1 MCVRVVKYRHIQIT
15 LLKEMLFMSKMMK
28 RTIALLSLVMLLM
41 GLIYVPMEAEA
52 ANLFYGDYTDAGK
65 VYDYGSC
72 PSMQG
77 LAVGSQMLYSVKIGS
92 NDTKAVIF
100 MTDKDSGTTTKL
112 YNSDAGSYYFNYL
125 GHANDMDVW
134 GIDGYSHI
142 FVTSTNE
149 GSNAIVRLK
158 RVGNTLTKVASY
170 SLTYNGEPTCA
181 TALAIKSVSG
191 GVITF
196 ITKLGMNLYTGSV
209 STSAKSA
216 NIALTKLCTISK
228 SNVYI
233 KGEYLDLSSFVNQG
247 FGYYQDHL
255 FVPISGDDN
264 WLNRSVIMVF
274 DLRNASGTIYPS
286 EALVFRVTSSYYGAL
301 FEIESCDIC
310 SGDGKLYFNTNRRKT
325 NSDTNH
331 DGVSSIDGYTFE
343 KLPVD
348 APTSAPKFIMRYNA
362 NGGSGSMADTVV
374 TYGVATALRSNT
386 FTRTGYT
393 FAGWTAYR
401 TTKGQWRYVSA
412 DGSIDGWYAEGSQP
426 AGCTKYIYKNG
437 TKVSATTNVAND
449 VVQLYAQWT
458 PANYTVTF
466 KDEDG
471 TVLKTGTVAHG
482 ATPTAPA
489 NPTKASDGR
498 YSYTFAGWSPA
509 IKAAIGNATYTATY
523 TATAL
528 PTEPAPTEPAPTEP
542 APTEPA
548 PTEPVAPEAG
558 TIAPYLDR
566 VNSNAELEEGVPYVI
581 SDYKDTWLHYVLTSQ
596 KTQKVAGSK
605 THKGYLLDGTP
616 SADVTDLWYI
626 KDGKLVYGSPN
637 SNKYL
642 LISYD
647 SASQGVVEMGSY
659 DAAKA
664 AYLSYYTDDNF
675 AIRSTTHY
683 LNRHGGTASD
693 VVATAYT
700 SAGGSYWHL
709 DRLVTGKVATM
720 TLSSSAKTVS
730 VGGTAQLTPAIKV
743 DGIAAGT
750 YTVAWST
757 SDSSVASVSSKG
769 IVTALKPGSVTV
781 TATLTAV
788 DGHELIAPITASVT
802 LTTDGSAVSASA
814 VQDAVVTTVDSLKT
828 GVPYV
833 ITEYSSGFA
842 LTGEMLYTTS
852 TGYKGLNGTQGLKLA
867 AYDLN
872 NAPVWYYD
880 GSRLLYGTSKGSNN
894 YLVVNSAGQVA
905 LGSAG
910 ESKIF
915 DTVVRYS
922 TSSRTFNIYP
932 SASAKSYLNQLG
944 GKGYNVVST
953 WSGASTSRWYFH
965 EYQPQRTVALSF
977 EAGNAVLDA
986 GTAKTLTPSVTV
998 DGKTTGNYTLTWSSS
1013 NSSVATVA
1021 GGKVTGVGPGK
1032 AVITA
1037 KLTAVDGRALDQ
1049 AVTVKINVEVI
1060 ADLGYTAE
1068 ATQEAKL
1075 VKVTSLK
1082 QGVPYVISEKNTGV
1096 VLSGEMLYTNSTGYK
1111 GLSGTQGLKL
1121 ATGVTAN
1128 NAPVWYY
1135 DGSHLLYGTSKG
1147 SNNYL
1152 VFNSSN
1158 QVALGSVSET
1168 NVFDNVSLY
1177 SSSAQTFLLYASAKT
1192 SGSTKYYLN
1201 QYGGGSYNVAYLWH
1215 SASTS
1220 QWHFS
1225 QLIEEKDVT
1234 LNVTPS
1240 LTQLA
1245 KGKTAKLV
1253 AKVTVNGVDVSNYTL
1268 TWTTSNASV
1277 ATISNG
1283 TVTAVG
1289 TGTTVLTATLTAAEG
1304 DTFAKPVVITIP
1316 LTVA

>member
-1 MCVRVVKYRHIQIT
+1 MNE
-15 LLKEMLFMSKMMK
+15 EMLFMSKMMK
-28 RTIALLSLVMLLM
+28 RTVAVLSLVMLLV
-41 GLIYVPMEAEA
+41 GLIYVPMEASA
-52 ANLFYGDYTDAGK
+52 ANEFYGDYTDAGK

-77 LAVGSQMLYSVKIGS
+77 LAVGSQMMYTVKINSG
-92 NDTKAVIF
+92 DTKAVIF

-112 YNSDAGSYYFNYL
+112 YNSDAGSYYFDYL

-134 GIDGYSHI
+134 GIDGNSHI

-170 SLTYNGEPTCA
+170 SLTYNGEATCA
-181 TALAIKSVSG
+181 TALAIKSVSN

-216 NIALTKLCTISK
+216 NIDLTKLCTISK
-228 SNVYI
+228 SRVYI
-233 KGEYLDLSSFVNQG
+233 KGSYLDLSNFVNQG

-255 FVPISGDDN
+255 FVPITGDDSQ
-264 WLNRSVIMVF
+264 LNRSVIMVF

-286 EALVFRVTSSYYGAL
+286 EALVFRVTSGAYSAL

-348 APTSAPKFIMRYNA
+348 APTSAPKFTMRYNA

-401 TTKGQWRYVSA
+401 TAKGQWRYVSA

-437 TKVSATTNVAND
+437 TKVSATTNVADD

-458 PANYTVTF
+458 PASYTVTF

-471 TVLKTGTVAHG
+471 TVLKSSTVSHG

-489 NPTKASDGR
+489 DPTKASDGE

-509 IKAAIGNATYTATY
+509 IKAATGNATYTATY

-528 PTEPAPTEPAPTEP
+528 TP

-566 VNSNAELEEGVPYVI
+566 VESSAELEEGVPYVI
-581 SDYKDTWLHYVLTSQ
+581 SDYKDSWLHYVLTSE
-596 KTQKVAGSK
+596 KAQKVAGSK

-626 KDGKLVYGSPN
+626 KNGKLVYGSAD

-647 SASQGVVEMGSY
+647 SSSQGVVETGSY
-659 DAAKA
+659 DANKA
-664 AYLSYYTDDNF
+664 AYISYYNDDNF
-675 AIRSTTHY
+675 AIRSSSHY
-683 LNRHGGTASD
+683 LNRHGGTAND
-693 VVATAYT
+693 KIATAYT

-709 DRLVTGKVATM
+709 DKLVTGKVATM

-730 VGGTAQLTPAIKV
+730 VGGSAQLTPAVKV

-757 SDSSVASVSSKG
+757 SDSAVASVSSKG
-769 IVTALKPGSVTV
+769 IVTALKPGKVTV

-788 DGHELIAPITASVT
+788 DGHELLAPITASVT
-802 LTTDGSAVSASA
+802 LTTDGSSVSASA

-833 ITEYSSGFA
+833 ITEYTSGLA
-842 LTGEMLYTTS
+842 LTGEMIAPGDA
-852 TGYKGLNGTQGLKLA
+852 GYKGLNSIQGLKLE
-867 AYDLN
+867 AYDLDD
-872 NAPVWYYD
+872 APVWYYD

-894 YLVVNSAGQVA
+894 YLVVNSAGQVV

-932 SASAKSYLNQLG
+932 SASAKFYLNQLG

-977 EAGNAVLDA
+977 ENGTVILDA
-986 GTAKTLTPSVTV
+986 GAAQTLTPSVTV
-998 DGKTTGNYTLTWSSS
+998 DGKAVSSYSLTWETSDA
-1013 NSSVATVA
+1013 SVAA
-1021 GGKVTGVGPGK
+1021 ISNGKLTGVGAGK

-1037 KLTAVDGRALDQ
+1037 KLTAADGRALDE
-1049 AVTVKINVEVI
+1049 ALTVKINVEVTV
-1060 ADLGYTAE
+1060 DLGYTAE

-1096 VLSGEMLYTNSTGYK
+1096 VLSGEMLYTGSTGYK

-1121 ATGVTAN
+1121 ATGVTAD

-1147 SNNYL
+1147 TDNYL

-1158 QVALGSVSET
+1158 QIALGSASEKYI
-1168 NVFDNVSLY
+1168 FDNVSLY
-1177 SSSAQTFLLYASAKT
+1177 SSSNKTFLLYPSAKT

-1201 QYGGGSYNVAYLWH
+1201 QYGGSGYNVAYLWH

-1225 QLIEEKDVT
+1225 QLIEEKDVS

-1245 KGKTAKLV
+1245 KGKTAELT
-1253 AKVTVNGVDVSNYTL
+1253 AKVTVNGVNVSDYTL

-1277 ATISNG
+1277 ATVSNG

-1304 DTFAKPVVITIP
+1304 DTFAEPVVITIP

>member
-1 MCVRVVKYRHIQIT
+1 
-15 LLKEMLFMSKMMK
+15 MSKMMK
-28 RTIALLSLVMLLM
+28 RTVALLSLVMLLM

-77 LAVGSQMLYSVKIGS
+77 LAVGSQMMYTVKINSGDS
-92 NDTKAVIF
+92 QAFIS
-100 MTDKDSGTTTKL
+100 MTDKDTGTTTKL

-170 SLTYNGEPTCA
+170 SLSYNGEPTCA

-196 ITKLGMNLYTGSV
+196 ITKLGMNVYTGSV
-209 STSAKSA
+209 SASAKSA
-216 NIALTKLCTISK
+216 NIELTKLCTISK

-310 SGDGKLYFNTNRRKT
+310 SGDGKLYFNANRRKT

-386 FTRTGYT
+386 FTRTGYA

-482 ATPTAPA
+482 STPTAPA
-489 NPTKASDGR
+489 NPTKASDGA

-509 IKAAIGNATYTATY
+509 IKAATGNATYTATY
-523 TATAL
+523 KATAL
-528 PTEPAPTEPAPTEP
+528 TPAPTEP

-566 VNSNAELEEGVPYVI
+566 VNSSAELEEGVPYVI

-616 SADVTDLWYI
+616 DTDVTDLWYI
-626 KDGKLVYGSPN
+626 KDGKLVYGSAN

-642 LISYD
+642 LICYD
-647 SASQGVVEMGSY
+647 SAGQGVVEMGSY

-693 VVATAYT
+693 FVATAYT

-720 TLSSSAKTVS
+720 TLSTSAKTVS

-750 YTVAWST
+750 YTVAWS
-757 SDSSVASVSSKG
+757 SSNSAVASVSSKG

-788 DGHELIAPITASVT
+788 DGHELLSPITASVT
-802 LTTDGSAVSASA
+802 LTTDGSAVTAST
-814 VQDAVVTTVDSLKT
+814 VQAGVENRVTTLQT

-833 ITEYSSGFA
+833 ITEYTSGWA
-842 LTGEMLYTTS
+842 LTGQTISSGDTGYKGLNGLKGLKLESVSDLSTAPVWYYDGKYLHFGSPSGQCLVLNADGQVALGSASEKKIFDTIVRYSNTDSFNIYPSANGKTYLNQLGGRSYNVVGTWSGASTSRWYFTEYRPQRTVGISLESGSVALEAGNAQTLAPTITVDGKATTNYNLTWSSSNTSVATVSGGKITGVKAGNATITAKLTAADGRALEEALTIQIKVSVTQDLGYTAEATQPAKLVKVTELKQGVPYVITEKNTGVALSGNMLYKSS
-852 TGYKGLNGTQGLKLA
+852 TGYKGLNSIEGLELVSNVTA
-867 AYDLN
+867 D

-880 GSRLLYGTSKGSNN
+880 GTHLLYGTSKGSNN
-894 YLVVNSAGQVA
+894 YLVVNS
-905 LGSAG
+905 
-910 ESKIF
+910 
-915 DTVVRYS
+915 
-922 TSSRTFNIYP
+922 
-932 SASAKSYLNQLG
+932 
-944 GKGYNVVST
+944 
-953 WSGASTSRWYFH
+953 
-965 EYQPQRTVALSF
+965 
-977 EAGNAVLDA
+977 
-986 GTAKTLTPSVTV
+986 
-998 DGKTTGNYTLTWSSS
+998 
-1013 NSSVATVA
+1013 
-1021 GGKVTGVGPGK
+1021 
-1032 AVITA
+1032 
-1037 KLTAVDGRALDQ
+1037 
-1049 AVTVKINVEVI
+1049 
-1060 ADLGYTAE
+1060 
-1068 ATQEAKL
+1068 
-1075 VKVTSLK
+1075 
-1082 QGVPYVISEKNTGV
+1082 
-1096 VLSGEMLYTNSTGYK
+1096 
-1111 GLSGTQGLKL
+1111 
-1121 ATGVTAN
+1121 
-1128 NAPVWYY
+1128 
-1135 DGSHLLYGTSKG
+1135 
-1147 SNNYL
+1147 
-1152 VFNSSN
+1152 SN
-1158 QVALGSVSET
+1158 QVALGSINEAKI
-1168 NVFDNVSLY
+1168 FDKVALY
-1177 SSSAQTFLLYASAKT
+1177 SSSAKTFTLYPSGKS
-1192 SGSTKYYLN
+1192 SGSTNYYLN
-1201 QYGGGSYNVAYLWH
+1201 QYGGGNYNVAHLW
-1215 SASTS
+1215 SYTSTS

-1225 QLIEEKDVT
+1225 QLTEQKTVS
-1234 LNVTPS
+1234 LNVTPGLS
-1240 LTQLA
+1240 QLA
-1245 KGKTAKLV
+1245 KGKTANLT
-1253 AKVTVNGVDVSNYTL
+1253 AAVTVNGAAVSNYTL
-1268 TWTTSNASV
+1268 TWSTSNAAV
-1277 ATISNG
+1277 ATVSNG

-1289 TGTTVLTATLTAAEG
+1289 SGTVVLTAKLTAAEG
-1304 DTFAKPVVITIP
+1304 DTFATPVTITIP